1 MRKLLFS
8 VILSLSFLH
17 GGTWENRCCDVGNVG
32 KYLKARKAE
41 RWEALVWALCEE
53 ESGNNDRA
61 RNPKSSAYGRFQ
73 MLKVYVD
80 ECNRIVGRKKYR
92 YADRGNYE
100 KAREMFELYQGH
112 HNPGR
117 DIDKAILIHICITL
131 QPIQEQ
137 KTGLIPFCRKLPV
150 SAIRTSGG
158 MICVIIREP
167 VWL

>member
-1 MRKLLFS
+1 MKKLLFS

-17 GGTWENRCCDVGNVG
+17 GGTWENRCCDVGNAG
-32 KYLKARKAE
+32 KHLEAGKAG

-53 ESGNNDRA
+53 ESGNDDRA

-80 ECNRIVGRKKYR
+80 ECNRIAGKKKYS
-92 YADRGNYE
+92 YADRGNYR

-117 DIDKAILIHICITL
+117 DIDRAILIHRGKKDWRYYWNVKHKIERRCKK
-131 QPIQEQ
+131 Q
-137 KTGLIPFCRKLPV
+137 K
-150 SAIRTSGG
+150 
-158 MICVIIREP
+158 
-167 VWL
+167 